1 MKIQSGPLN
10 CNSEKILYLLRGKI
24 CDDTPYAGKTKDI
37 DDWEVTLFEKCE
49 TYKQLKE
56 WEKF

>member
-24 CDDTPYAGKTKDI
+24 CDDTPYAGKAKDI
-37 DDWEVTLFEKCE
+37 DDCEVTLIEKCE

-56 WEKF
+56 WEMF